1 MSVIMGTGQQ
11 VLAAP
16 WRIPILKR
24 VMPLATS
31 SRNQVYESSCC
42 SSPYLSPLHGPLSAW
57 DPEYD
62 VQQRMWELGKF
73 WVQGVT
79 AALYDALKHVKANP
93 HIVPPPWILDG
104 ALKVVEDRLRA
115 GFETKKK
122 PSKRNDER
130 KIYKS
135 EIASYYRWREVEKR
149 RLSGE
154 TIDDACAMG
163 SEALTPTDYKGSS
176 ETMRKAYQ
184 RVSRDLQQPAK
195 AYRYYSA
202 MPATREIAG
211 TSLEP
216 RA

>member
-1 MSVIMGTGQQ
+1 
-11 VLAAP
+11 
-16 WRIPILKR
+16 
-24 VMPLATS
+24 
-31 SRNQVYESSCC
+31 
-42 SSPYLSPLHGPLSAW
+42 
-57 DPEYD
+57 
-62 VQQRMWELGKF
+62 MWELGKF
-73 WVQGVT
+73 WAEGVT

-93 HIVPPPWILDG
+93 HIDPPPWILGG

-122 PSKRNDER
+122 PGKRNDER

-149 RLSGE
+149 HLVGK
-154 TIDDACAMG
+154 TVDDACAMA
-163 SEALTPTDYKGSS
+163 SDALARTDYKGSS

-184 RVSRDLQQPAK
+184 RVSLDLKNHAK

-202 MPATREIAG
+202 MPDTREITG

-216 RA
+216 KA

>member
-1 MSVIMGTGQQ
+1 
-11 VLAAP
+11 
-16 WRIPILKR
+16 
-24 VMPLATS
+24 
-31 SRNQVYESSCC
+31 
-42 SSPYLSPLHGPLSAW
+42 
-57 DPEYD
+57 
-62 VQQRMWELGKF
+62 MWELGKF

-93 HIVPPPWILDG
+93 HVVPPLWILDG

-135 EIASYYRWREVEKR
+135 EIASYYRWREVEKG

-154 TIDDACAMG
+154 TIDDARAMA

-176 ETMRKAYQ
+176 ETMRKAYK